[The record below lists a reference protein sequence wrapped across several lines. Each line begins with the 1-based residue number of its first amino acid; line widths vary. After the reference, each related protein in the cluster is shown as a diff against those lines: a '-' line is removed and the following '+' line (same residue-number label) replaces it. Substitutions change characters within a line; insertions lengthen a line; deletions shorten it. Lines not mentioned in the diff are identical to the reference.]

1 MLNFSNAVQFIASKM
16 PGVISKESVGSLV
29 QDNKITYDAAANIVA
44 SLDASGVS
52 GATSTESTTAG
63 FDISSSD
70 VDKMVGVKATEH
82 FFKDMK
88 FQAMLDAIK
97 KDDTMLYT
105 EFVNLDKARERI
117 AAQIVAKE
125 ENNFNMLLNE
135 MKTTTGTNK
144 DILDKLISTN
154 LDVTEYGS
162 SID

>member
-1 MLNFSNAVQFIASKM
+1 
-16 PGVISKESVGSLV
+16 
-29 QDNKITYDAAANIVA
+29 
-44 SLDASGVS
+44 
-52 GATSTESTTAG
+52 
-63 FDISSSD
+63 
-70 VDKMVGVKATEH
+70 
-82 FFKDMK
+82 
-88 FQAMLDAIK
+88 
-97 KDDTMLYT
+97 MLYT